1 MSNGNLLATD
11 LHGFSP
17 IKTNQNKIKISTT
30 EGYRGTRGKPDWA
43 TTF

>member
-17 IKTNQNKIKISTT
+17 IKTNQNNIKTFTT
-30 EGYRGTRGKPDWA
+30 EVTGEHGVNLIE
-43 TTF
+43 